1 MKYFLIISL
10 IFGNFGVC
18 FSQEKEQSIEIS
30 ENYFEINYPNYYYIY
45 RFDRR
50 FRVSLP
56 LLNIGAEYRKTYNG
70 NHGIHTGLSFDYM
83 RDLKTANSFGN
94 IAERLVLYVS
104 FGFHKRFNFSKN
116 KLKLDLSSDLIGRI
130 GQITTFGSANEF
142 EAVFGFQE
150 LLDAGL
156 SLSTNLYFNPRKKM
170 TYSIGLKH
178 SFFAYVY
185 EKKNEFYDLPSSP
198 RNVTT
203 LTFGLGLNFNKKSE

>member
-1 MKYFLIISL
+1 MA
-10 IFGNFGVC
+10 NFGVC
-18 FSQEKEQSIEIS
+18 FSQSEEQTLEIS

-56 LLNIGAEYRKTYNG
+56 LLNIGAAYRKTYEG
-70 NHGIHTGLSFDYM
+70 NHGFHTGLSFDYL
-83 RDLKTANSFGN
+83 RDLKTADSFGN
-94 IAERLVLYVS
+94 IAERLVLYAS
-104 FGFHKRFNFSKN
+104 FGFHKRYSFVDE
-116 KLKLDLSSDLIGRI
+116 KLKFDIGVDVIGRI
-130 GQITTFGSANEF
+130 GQITTFGHSNEF

-156 SLSTNLYFNPRKKM
+156 SLGTKLYFNPRKKM

-178 SFFAYVY
+178 SFFAYVL
-185 EKKNEFYDLPSSP
+185 EKKIELYNIPSSP

-203 LTFGLGLNFNKKSE
+203 LTLGLGLNFKKSSQ